1 MRFLAPSTAVLA
13 CLALAACAHRPQPDL
28 RLPPAYEA
36 HQEAHAP
43 AVALDRW
50 WTSFNDPQLTALIDN
65 ALVANPDA
73 KTATARLREA
83 RATRA
88 SQLSSYLPQGNPS
101 GSATRTENT
110 QISGGFDLPGIPIAG
125 LSGSGVTRSY
135 SGDLNVSWEIDLF
148 GRLFAAKRATDADV
162 AAAAFDYYGVRASL
176 AAQVAD
182 AYFQARGLAIQ
193 LADAQETVRIRRQLY
208 DLASRRAERGLA
220 PTSEADRVAGDLAQ
234 AESQALSLEGEL
246 KVQRRLLLILAGR
259 ASEATTAVDVPAFVT
274 RAPAVPASLPSD
286 MLRRRPDVLA
296 AEADLAGAFGR
307 QDLARLAFLPTFTLR
322 PGFGWSRSIQVGSDA
337 PPNESKN
344 WSIGVGATQPLFDI
358 PNLIAQNKIYNARAE
373 QAAAAY
379 EKTVQTAFSEAEAA
393 LVRLDADRRRVDV
406 LVDGE
411 ARAQRAYKA
420 AYKGY
425 ELGLNDL
432 ETTLSSEQSWR
443 QTRVQL
449 TSAQVQS
456 VRDAV
461 AAFKAIGG
469 GWPVGAPAPAPQA
482 VAARTQ

>member
-1 MRFLAPSTAVLA
+1 MRLLAPSTAVLA
-13 CLALAACAHRPQPDL
+13 CVALAACAHRAEPDL
-28 RLPPAYEA
+28 RLPAAYEA
-36 HQEAHAP
+36 HQPANAP
-43 AVALDRW
+43 AVDLDRW
-50 WTSFNDPQLTALIDN
+50 WTTFNDPQLTALIDS

-83 RATRA
+83 RATRV

-101 GSATRTENT
+101 GSATRTDT
-110 QISGGFDLPGIPIAG
+110 DQIEGGLPAG
-125 LSGSGVTRSY
+125 LEIPGLSFGGVSKSY

-162 AAAAFDYYGVRASL
+162 AAAEFDYYGVRASL

-220 PTSEADRVAGDLAQ
+220 PTSEPDRVAGDLAQ

-259 ASEATTAVDVPAFVT
+259 ASETTTSVDVPAFVGA
-274 RAPAVPASLPSD
+274 APAVPASLPSD

-322 PGFGWSRSIQVGSDA
+322 PGYGWSRQEQPGSIS
-337 PPNESKN
+337 ESKS

-393 LVRLDADRRRVDV
+393 LVRLDADRRRVGV
-406 LVDGE
+406 LTDGE
-411 ARAQRAYKA
+411 ARAERAYKA
-420 AYKGY
+420 AYLGY
-425 ELGLNDL
+425 TLGLNDL
-432 ETTLSSEQSWR
+432 ETTLSSEQAWR

-461 AAFKAIGG
+461 QAFKAVGG
-469 GWPVGAPAPAPQA
+469 GWPVGAPAPVPAPKA

>member
-13 CLALAACAHRPQPDL
+13 CLALTACAHRPEPDL
-28 RLPPAYEA
+28 RLPAAYEA
-36 HQEAHAP
+36 HQEARAP
-43 AVALDRW
+43 AVELDRW
-50 WTSFNDPQLTALIDN
+50 WTSFNDPQLTSLIDSALI
-65 ALVANPDA
+65 ANPDA
-73 KTATARLREA
+73 KTAVARLREA
-83 RATRA
+83 RATRT

-101 GSATRTENT
+101 ASARRTDT
-110 QISGGFDLPGIPIAG
+110 DQISTSLDVPGFPAELIGLGGGVSRSF
-125 LSGSGVTRSY
+125 SGAL
-135 SGDLNVSWEIDLF
+135 DVSWEIDLF

-162 AAAAFDYYGVRASL
+162 AAAAFDYYGVRATL

-193 LADAQETVRIRRQLY
+193 LADAEETVRIRRQLY

-234 AESQALSLEGEL
+234 AEAQALSLEGEL

-259 ASEATTAVDVPAFVT
+259 ASEATTSVEVPALVGV
-274 RAPAVPASLPSD
+274 APAVPASLPSE

-322 PGFGWSRSIQVGSDA
+322 PGIGWSKQEQPGTSS
-337 PPNESKN
+337 ESKN
-344 WSIGVGATQPLFDI
+344 WSIGVGAVQPLFDI

-393 LVRLDADRRRVDV
+393 LVRLDADRRRVD
-406 LVDGE
+406 LLTDGE
-411 ARAQRAYKA
+411 ARAARAYKA

-432 ETTLSSEQSWR
+432 ETTLSAEQAWR
-443 QTRVQL
+443 QTRFQL
-449 TSAQVQS
+449 TSAQVQA

-461 AAFKAIGG
+461 QAFKAIGG
-469 GWPVGAPAPAPQA
+469 GWPVGAPAPVPNAL
-482 VAARTQ
+482 AARTQ

>member
-28 RLPPAYEA
+28 RLPAAYEA
-36 HQEAHAP
+36 HQEAKAP
-43 AVALDRW
+43 AVQLDRW
-50 WTSFNDPQLTALIDN
+50 WTSFSDPQLTSLIDS

-73 KTATARLREA
+73 KTAVARLREA
-83 RATRA
+83 RATRT

-101 GSATRTENT
+101 ASATRTDAT
-110 QISGGFDLPGIPIAG
+110 QISGGLPAGISLPPELVG
-125 LSGSGVTRSY
+125 LGGSGVTTSY
-135 SGDLNVSWEIDLF
+135 SGNLNISWEIDLF

-162 AAAAFDYYGVRASL
+162 AAAAFDYYGVRATL

-182 AYFQARGLAIQ
+182 AYFQARGFAIQ
-193 LADAQETVRIRRQLY
+193 LADAEETVRIRRQLY

-220 PTSEADRVAGDLAQ
+220 PSSEADRVAGDLAQ
-234 AESQALSLEGEL
+234 AEAQALSLEGEL

-259 ASEATTAVDVPAFVT
+259 ASEATTSVDVPAFVGV
-274 RAPAVPASLPSD
+274 APAVPASLPSD

-322 PGFGWSRSIQVGSDA
+322 PGFGWQKSEQSGS
-337 PPNESKN
+337 PNESKN
-344 WSIGVGATQPLFDI
+344 WSIGVGAVQPLFDI
-358 PNLIAQNKIYNARAE
+358 PNLIAQNKIFNARAE

-393 LVRLDADRRRVDV
+393 LVRLDADRRRVD
-406 LVDGE
+406 LLTDGE
-411 ARAQRAYKA
+411 ARAERAYKA

-432 ETTLSSEQSWR
+432 ETTLSSEQAWR

-469 GWPVGAPAPAPQA
+469 GWPVGAPAPVPEA